1 VVLVLV
7 LLLDFVEDV
16 VLVELDFVVVELD
29 FVVVELDFVVVV
41 LDFVVVE
48 LDFVVEL
55 LVLEVELLNE
65 VDSEIEVDVP
75 GSFIAKST
83 HLEIGLLRNY
93 ALDQMGQRTIRMFG
107 CYHYMLLP

>member
-1 VVLVLV
+1 VLL

-16 VLVELDFVVVELD
+16 VLVELD

-65 VDSEIEVDVP
+65 VDREIEVDVP
-75 GSFIAKST
+75 GSLIAKST
-83 HLEIGLLRNY
+83 HLETGLFSYCAFDHTR
-93 ALDQMGQRTIRMFG
+93 
-107 CYHYMLLP
+107 